1 MDARTKLSILLM
13 SGCQALMNSTTS
25 IMISSAALVSLLLL
39 GDDKSLATVPVTAVV
54 TGTAL
59 ATIPASLFMR
69 KVGRKAGFLFGAILG
84 MVGAAICSYSIVTVN
99 FWGFAFGAAFV
110 GMYTAFG
117 NYYRFAAVDVAG
129 VKHRSKAVSYVLAGG
144 LIAGFLG
151 PQIAS
156 HSKDLFAPHIFLGP
170 YLAII
175 VLGFLAMILISFV
188 AIPKMSAAEHD
199 GEQRPLLEIA
209 RQPTFIVAVLSAMIG
224 FGVMSLVMTATP
236 LAMIGCG
243 HQYSDSFNVISWHVV
258 AMYGPSFF
266 TGSLIARFGEYK
278 IIFVGTLLGIAS
290 VVVSLLGLELAN
302 FYVALVLLGFS
313 WNFMFIG
320 GTTLVTTTYKPA
332 ETAKVQGFN
341 DFLVFGTVATAS
353 LLSGQLQEHFGWV
366 VVNLGALPLLFI
378 VIVLT
383 VWSMSKSKAL
393 RRAAAR

>member
-1 MDARTKLSILLM
+1 MDGRTKLSILLM

-59 ATIPASLFMR
+59 MTIPASLFMR
-69 KVGRKAGFLFGAILG
+69 YVGRKAGFLCGALLG
-84 MVGAAICSYSIVTVN
+84 IVGAAICSYSIYIGN
-99 FWGFAFGAAFV
+99 FWGFAFGAMFV

-129 VKHRSKAVSYVLAGG
+129 MKNRSKAVSYVLAGG

-156 HSKDLFAPHIFLGP
+156 HSKDLFLPYVYLGP

-175 VLGFLAMILISFV
+175 GLGVVAIVLISFV
-188 AIPKMSAAEHD
+188 SIPKMSVHQAS
-199 GEQRPLLEIA
+199 GEQRPLLEIIK
-209 RQPTFIVAVLSAMIG
+209 QPTFIVAVLSAMIG

-236 LAMIGCG
+236 LAMVGCG
-243 HQYSDSFNVISWHVV
+243 HQHSDSFNVISWHVV

-266 TGSLIARFGEYK
+266 TGSLISRFGEYK
-278 IIFVGTLLGIAS
+278 IIFVGALLGVAS
-290 VVVSLLGLELAN
+290 VVVALLGLELMN
-302 FYVALVLLGFS
+302 FYVALVLLGLS

-332 ETAKVQGFN
+332 ETSKVQGMN

-353 LLSGQLQEHFGWV
+353 LASGQLQEHFGWV
-366 VVNLGALPLLFI
+366 VVNLGALPLLGL
-378 VIVLT
+378 VMVLT
-383 VWSMSKSKAL
+383 LWNMPMF
-393 RRAAAR
+393 RRMRTAA

>member
-1 MDARTKLSILLM
+1 MDGRTKLSILLM

-59 ATIPASLFMR
+59 MTIPASLFMR
-69 KVGRKAGFLFGAILG
+69 QVGRKAGFLCGAFLG
-84 MVGAAICSYSIVTVN
+84 IVGAAICSYSIYTGN
-99 FWGFAFGAAFV
+99 FWGFAFGAMFV

-129 VKHRSKAVSYVLAGG
+129 IKNRSKAVSYVLAGG

-156 HSKDLFAPHIFLGP
+156 HSKDLFLPYTYLGP

-175 VLGFLAMILISFV
+175 VLGILAMLLISFV
-188 AIPKMSAAEHD
+188 SIPKMSVHQAS
-199 GEQRPLLEIA
+199 GEQRPLLEIIK
-209 RQPTFIVAVLSAMIG
+209 QPTFIVAVLSAMIG

-236 LAMIGCG
+236 LAMVGCG
-243 HQYSDSFNVISWHVV
+243 HQHSDSFNVISWHVV

-266 TGSLIARFGEYK
+266 TGSLISRFGEYK
-278 IIFVGTLLGIAS
+278 IIFVGALLGMAS
-290 VVVSLLGLELAN
+290 VMVALMGLELMN
-302 FYVALVLLGFS
+302 FYVALVLLGLS

-320 GTTLVTTTYKPA
+320 GTTLVTTT
-332 ETAKVQGFN
+332 
-341 DFLVFGTVATAS
+341 
-353 LLSGQLQEHFGWV
+353 
-366 VVNLGALPLLFI
+366 
-378 VIVLT
+378 
-383 VWSMSKSKAL
+383 
-393 RRAAAR
+393 

>member
-1 MDARTKLSILLM
+1 MDSRTKLSILLM

-59 ATIPASLFMR
+59 MTIPASLFMR
-69 KVGRKAGFLFGAILG
+69 RVGRKAGFLFGAFIG
-84 MVGAAICSYSIVTVN
+84 MIGAAICSYSIVVSN
-99 FWGFAFGAAFV
+99 FWGFVFGAMFV

-129 VKHRSKAVSYVLAGG
+129 IQHRSKAVSYVLAGG

-156 HSKDLFAPHIFLGP
+156 HSKDLFAPHTYLGP

-175 VLGFLAMILISFV
+175 ILGLLAMILISFV
-188 AIPKMSAAEHD
+188 SIPKMSTIEHD
-199 GEQRPLLEIA
+199 ENQRPLLEIA

-243 HQYSDSFNVISWHVV
+243 HLYSDSFNVISWHVV

-266 TGSLIARFGEYK
+266 TGSLITRFGEYK
-278 IIFVGTLLGIAS
+278 IIFVGALLGVCS
-290 VVVSLLGLELAN
+290 VIVSLMGLDLAN
-302 FYVALVLLGFS
+302 FYIALVLLGLS

-320 GTTLVTTTYKPA
+320 GTTLVTTTYRPS
-332 ETAKVQGFN
+332 ETAKVQGLN
-341 DFLVFGTVATAS
+341 DFMVFGTVATAS
-353 LLSGQLQEHFGWV
+353 LMSGQLQEHFGWE
-366 VVNLGALPLLFI
+366 VVNLGALPLLFV

-383 VWSMSKSKAL
+383 VWNITKTA
-393 RRAAAR
+393 RVRTAAE

>member
-1 MDARTKLSILLM
+1 MDGRTKLSILLM

-69 KVGRKAGFLFGAILG
+69 QVGRKAGFLFGAFIG
-84 MVGAAICSYSIVTVN
+84 MVGAAICSYSIYIGN
-99 FWGFAFGAAFV
+99 FWGFVFGAIFV

-129 VKHRSKAVSYVLAGG
+129 VQHRSKAVSYVLAGG

-156 HSKDLFAPHIFLGP
+156 HSKDLFAPYIYLGP

-175 VLGFLAMILISFV
+175 LLGGLAMLFISFV
-188 AIPKMSAAEHD
+188 SIPKMTVQQQE

-209 RQPTFIVAVLSAMIG
+209 KQPTFIVAVLSAMIG
-224 FGVMSLVMTATP
+224 FGVMSLIMTATP
-236 LAMIGCG
+236 LAMVGCG
-243 HQYSDSFNVISWHVV
+243 HQHSDSFNVISWHVV

-266 TGSLIARFGEYK
+266 TGSLISRFGEYK
-278 IIFVGTLLGIAS
+278 IILLGAFLGVAS
-290 VVVSLLGLELAN
+290 VVVSLLGLDLAN
-302 FYVALVLLGFS
+302 FYIALILLGLS

-332 ETAKVQGFN
+332 ETAKVQGMN

-353 LLSGQLQEHFGWV
+353 LLSGQLQEHFGWE
-366 VVNLGALPLLFI
+366 VVNYGALPLLLF
-378 VIVLT
+378 VIALT
-383 VWSMSKSKAL
+383 FWHMPKA
-393 RRAAAR
+393 RRMRAAAE